1 MTEPRIFTCNWTL
14 FPIMDTVAAARLS
27 AREGFAGIEL
37 ECDPLGFW
45 PTTIAAATVADL
57 AAIGEGEGL
66 AYTVHAPDDLNPAT
80 ALPDQRTRDDEI
92 FKSLVD
98 LAQRLKSPV
107 VGIHPGVVEGL
118 FGLERKGVPFATE
131 RFDRDELARDARM
144 RAVET
149 YVRWAGLTAEAGLTL
164 TIENEVHVH
173 HSAAPTAEVLADLV
187 EATGR
192 DDIKVNLDTGHA
204 FIGAGLAEEFAVLR
218 DRIVHIHLNDG
229 RAKGVSE
236 HLPLGEGVADFAPL
250 ASFMNDFEGAL
261 VLEIYAPNRPL
272 EALLESRDHLKGI
285 LAAA

>member
-1 MTEPRIFTCNWTL
+1 MTGPRIFTCNWTL

-45 PTTIAAATVADL
+45 PTTVAAATVAEL
-57 AAIGEGEGL
+57 AAIGAAEGL

-92 FKSLVD
+92 FKRLVD
-98 LAQRLKSPV
+98 LARRLKSPV

-118 FGLERKGVPFATE
+118 FDLERKGVPFATE
-131 RFDRDELARDARM
+131 RFDRDELARDARK
-144 RAVET
+144 RAIET
-149 YVRWAGLTAEAGLTL
+149 YVRWADLTAEAGLVL

-173 HSAAPTAEVLADLV
+173 HSAAPTVDILADLI

-192 DDIKVNLDTGHA
+192 DDIKANLDTGHA

-229 RAKGVSE
+229 RAKGISE

-261 VLEIYAPNRPL
+261 VLEIYAPDRPL
-272 EALLESRDHLKGI
+272 DALLESREHLKGI

>member
-1 MTEPRIFTCNWTL
+1 MPRIFTCNWTL
-14 FPIMDTVAAARLS
+14 FPIMDTVAAARFT

-45 PTTIAAATVADL
+45 PTTVAVATVDEL
-57 AAIGEGEGL
+57 AAIGSAEGI

-92 FKSLVD
+92 VNRLVD
-98 LAQRLKSPV
+98 LAQRVGSPV
-107 VGIHPGVVEGL
+107 VGIHPGVVEAL
-118 FGLERKGVPFATE
+118 FDLERKGVPFATE
-131 RFDRDELARDARM
+131 RFDRDGLASDARR

-149 YVRWAGLTAEAGLTL
+149 YVRWADKTAAAGLVL
-164 TIENEVHVH
+164 TIENEVHVR
-173 HSAAPTAEVLADLV
+173 HSVAPTAEVLADLV
-187 EATGR
+187 TATGR

-204 FIGAGLAEEFAVLR
+204 FIGAGLAEEFEVLR

-229 RAKGVSE
+229 RAKGISE

-250 ASFMNDFEGAL
+250 APFMNVFDGAL
-261 VLEIYAPNRPL
+261 VLEIYAPDRPL
-272 EALLESRDHLKGI
+272 EATLESRDHLKGI

>member
-1 MTEPRIFTCNWTL
+1 MTGPRIFTCNWTL

-45 PTTIAAATVADL
+45 PTTVAAATVAEL
-57 AAIGEGEGL
+57 AAIGAAEGL

-92 FKSLVD
+92 FKRLVD
-98 LAQRLKSPV
+98 LARRLKSPV
-107 VGIHPGVVEGL
+107 VGIHPGVVE
-118 FGLERKGVPFATE
+118 
-131 RFDRDELARDARM
+131 
-144 RAVET
+144 T
-149 YVRWAGLTAEAGLTL
+149 YVRWADLTAEAGLVL

-173 HSAAPTAEVLADLV
+173 HSAAPTVDILADLI

-192 DDIKVNLDTGHA
+192 DDIKANLDTGHA

-229 RAKGVSE
+229 RAKGISE

-261 VLEIYAPNRPL
+261 VLEIYAPDRPL
-272 EALLESRDHLKGI
+272 DALLESREHLKGI